1 MKSKKY
7 KEIVIADIIALFSK
21 EEATLMVASVLS
33 PKTVIT
39 EDFYKYPLLENA
51 IETYCIDSEKMCDK
65 EFLTSIYQKLST
77 LNDKERLALV
87 FYLKYDFEKE
97 IEKERW
103 CFSGIT
109 NFMAAIIDKS
119 LVVVLNSH
127 KMEDSNYNYILEV
140 PIRRKKLQIEGDSLS
155 GMYDLYY
162 LCDLIDTGPVYNL
175 LNENKIDY
183 LHICHTG
190 EYRIIEDWDNYEML
204 MYG

>member
-7 KEIVIADIIALFSK
+7 KEIVIADIIALFST
-21 EEATLMVASVLS
+21 EEATLMVDSVLS

-51 IETYCIDSEKMCDK
+51 LENYCIDTEKMCDK
-65 EFLTSIYQKLST
+65 EPLATLYQKLST

-127 KMEDSNYNYILEV
+127 KMEDINYNYMLEV

-155 GMYDLYY
+155 GFYDLYY
-162 LCDLIDTGPVYNL
+162 LCDLVDTAVGSL
-175 LNENKIDY
+175 LSENKIDY
-183 LHICHTG
+183 LHICDTG
-190 EYRIIEDWDNYEML
+190 EYEIIEDWDNYQMR